1 MGRRRLGASS
11 RSGKRST
18 SMGRKSRA
26 DRVESAL
33 RRADASL
40 EAWFRRG
47 AGVVRQQVNRLQG
60 RLRQVSTGLEELEKD
75 PKPAAKT
82 PAILPPPPG
91 ARPALPART
100 RKPPDRQPR
109 ASRAAPV

>member
-26 DRVESAL
+26 NRVESAL

-60 RLRQVSTGLEELEKD
+60 RLRQVSTGLEQLEKD

-82 PAILPPPPG
+82 PRN
-91 ARPALPART
+91 RPAAT
-100 RKPPDRQPR
+100 RR
-109 ASRAAPV
+109 ASTRPRKTKKAA

>member
-1 MGRRRLGASS
+1 MGRNRG
-11 RSGKRST
+11 T
-18 SMGRKSRA
+18 

-33 RRADASL
+33 RRADATL

-60 RLRQVSTGLEELEKD
+60 RLKQVSTGLEQLEKD

-82 PAILPPPPG
+82 RRN
-91 ARPALPART
+91 RPAST
-100 RKPPDRQPR
+100 RR
-109 ASRAAPV
+109 ASTRPRKTKKAA